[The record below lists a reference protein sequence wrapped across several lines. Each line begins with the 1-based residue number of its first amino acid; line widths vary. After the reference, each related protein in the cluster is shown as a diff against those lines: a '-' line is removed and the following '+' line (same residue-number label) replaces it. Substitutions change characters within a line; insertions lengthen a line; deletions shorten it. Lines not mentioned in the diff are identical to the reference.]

1 LASEPLPVSALKRS
15 ASLRRRADPAGDHD
29 GVPPDPSAPALGTGR
44 FFITLINR
52 AGAAPGQLHRVPS
65 GGRSRSAPLSGI
77 GLLSAITKFRA
88 IHWLQTSM
96 WFWPLVCIGAGVA
109 LSVISVSVDR
119 AFDGALIPRAL
130 TGGPDAALEILGT
143 VAGSMVSLT
152 GLVLTVVL
160 VVVQLAMGQ
169 FSPRI
174 VATILQDKPSQFA
187 IGTFVGTFA
196 HAMLS
201 LSQVSTVE
209 GAEFVP
215 GVAIVL
221 AFVLI
226 IVSIMVL
233 VLYVNHIG
241 RKLRAASLIEA
252 VGDQVREKLDELY
265 PEPLTEEHEPPGVLC
280 APRSGV
286 LLHIDHTHLVDLA
299 RRADVEFHV
308 LPALGDFV
316 PAGAPLVRIEGEPK
330 LDVASEVLRRISLD
344 TERSFNQDLA
354 YGPRLLVDICV
365 RTLAEP
371 FDPTTAVQAIDRLH
385 DFLRHLVNRRFP
397 SGEHRDQDDTLR
409 LVIKTVS
416 WDDYVRLCFE
426 EIRIGAAASVQ
437 VTRRLRACF
446 EDLLQCAPEERRA
459 PLERQLRL
467 LDAEIDDTRVSSRD
481 SAVWQQSDPQG
492 IGASRAATVAQMP
505 GR

>member
-1 LASEPLPVSALKRS
+1 MIAV
-15 ASLRRRADPAGDHD
+15 
-29 GVPPDPSAPALGTGR
+29 
-44 FFITLINR
+44 
-52 AGAAPGQLHRVPS
+52 
-65 GGRSRSAPLSGI
+65 
-77 GLLSAITKFRA
+77 TKFRA
-88 IHWLQTSM
+88 VHWLQTSM
-96 WFWPLVCIGAGVA
+96 WFWPLICIGAGIA
-109 LSVISVSVDR
+109 LSVISVMVDR
-119 AFDGALIPRAL
+119 AFDGGLIPRAL
-130 TGGPDAALEILGT
+130 TGGPDAALQILGT

-152 GLVLTVVL
+152 ALVLTVVL

-201 LSQVSTVE
+201 LSQVSTAG

-215 GVAIVL
+215 GLAIVV
-221 AFVLI
+221 AFLLV

-252 VGDQVREKLDELY
+252 VGHQIRAKLDELY
-265 PEPLTEEHEPPGVLC
+265 PEKLTEERETPGVLF

-286 LLHIDHTHLVDLA
+286 LLHIDHTHLIDLA
-299 RRADVEFHV
+299 RRADVALHV

-316 PAGAPLVRIEGEPK
+316 PAGARLVRIKGQPK
-330 LDVASEVLRRISLD
+330 LDLASDVLRRISLD
-344 TERSFNQDLA
+344 TERSFDQDLA
-354 YGPRLLVDICV
+354 YGPRLLVDICI
-365 RTLAEP
+365 RSLAEP

-385 DFLRHLVNRRFP
+385 DFLRHLVHRRFP
-397 SGEHRDQDDTLR
+397 SGEYRDQAGTVR
-409 LVIKTVS
+409 LVIKTLS
-416 WDDYVRLCFE
+416 WDDYVRLSFE
-426 EIRIGAAASVQ
+426 EIRNGAAASVQ

-446 EDLLQCAPEERRA
+446 EDLVQCAPEERRA

-467 LDAEIDDTRVSSRD
+467 LDAEIESGEDARSD
-481 SAVWQQSDPQG
+481 SAAWRQSDPQG
-492 IGASRAATVAQMP
+492 IGASRAVTVANVP
-505 GR
+505 ER

>member
-1 LASEPLPVSALKRS
+1 M
-15 ASLRRRADPAGDHD
+15 
-29 GVPPDPSAPALGTGR
+29 
-44 FFITLINR
+44 I
-52 AGAAPGQLHRVPS
+52 QL
-65 GGRSRSAPLSGI
+65 
-77 GLLSAITKFRA
+77 TKFRA
-88 IHWLQTSM
+88 VHWLQTSM
-96 WFWPLVCIGAGVA
+96 WFWPLVCIGAGLA
-109 LSVISVSVDR
+109 LSVISVAVDR

-152 GLVLTVVL
+152 ALVLTVVL
-160 VVVQLAMGQ
+160 VVIQLGMGQ

-174 VATILQDKPSQFA
+174 VAAILQDRPSQFA

-196 HAMLS
+196 HAMLA
-201 LSQVSTVE
+201 LSQVSTEE

-215 GVAIVL
+215 GVAIVV

-252 VGDQVREKLDELY
+252 VGQQIRQKLDELY
-265 PEPLTEEHEPPGVLC
+265 PERLNEEQETPGVIF
-280 APRSGV
+280 APESGV
-286 LLHIDHTHLVDLA
+286 LLHIDHTHLIELA
-299 RRADVEFHV
+299 RRADVVFEV

-316 PAGAPLVRIEGEPK
+316 PAGAPLVRIKGQPR
-330 LDVASEVLRRISLD
+330 LDVKAEVLRRISLD
-344 TERSFNQDLA
+344 TERSFDQDLA

-365 RTLAEP
+365 RCLAEP

-385 DFLRHLVNRRFP
+385 DFLRHLVHRKFP
-397 SGEHRDQDDTLR
+397 SGEYRDQAGTVR
-409 LVIKTVS
+409 LVTKVVS
-416 WDDYVRLCFE
+416 WDDYVRLSFE
-426 EIRIGAAASVQ
+426 EIRRGAVASVQ

-459 PLERQLRL
+459 PIERQLRL
-467 LDAEIDDTRVSSRD
+467 LDAEIESSGAASLDDT
-481 SAVWQQSDPQG
+481 VWRQSDPQG
-492 IGASRAATVAQMP
+492 IGASRPARVA
-505 GR
+505 